1 MPLPTYAEFF
11 AGGGMVRAGLGD
23 SWRCVLANDI
33 DPAKCE
39 AYRANWGSDHLIE
52 GDVAQL
58 DPRSLQRSI
67 DLYWASSPCQ
77 DFSLAGKGAG
87 LAGGRSGIFS
97 DWMKIFEVARVS
109 GFAPKL
115 VAFEN
120 VTGLVSRNKGRD
132 FSEVLCAFI
141 RQGYRIG
148 AVEINAEHFLPQS
161 RPRVFVIAAH
171 NDLTIADH
179 LIRPEPSLPFHSK
192 GIQTFLKS
200 AAPDIKQSWIW
211 WNLALPGKRTT
222 RLADLLDFSPQNDWM
237 TESQMARLLSL
248 MSEVNVRKLKL
259 VQSQRGTH
267 IGTVYKR
274 GRPDSNGIVRQR
286 AEVRFDGVAGCLRT
300 PAGGSSRQTLLIVG
314 DGQIKGRLLSARE
327 AVRLM
332 GLDDSYQLSNSY
344 NKSYKLA
351 GDGVAVPVV
360 RHLSRFLLQPL
371 IGGTLAAKVA

>member
-1 MPLPTYAEFF
+1 
-11 AGGGMVRAGLGD
+11 MVRAGLGD

-148 AVEINAEHFLPQS
+148 AVEINAD
-161 RPRVFVIAAH
+161 RCAPR
-171 NDLTIADH
+171 
-179 LIRPEPSLPFHSK
+179 
-192 GIQTFLKS
+192 
-200 AAPDIKQSWIW
+200 
-211 WNLALPGKRTT
+211 
-222 RLADLLDFSPQNDWM
+222 
-237 TESQMARLLSL
+237 
-248 MSEVNVRKLKL
+248 
-259 VQSQRGTH
+259 
-267 IGTVYKR
+267 
-274 GRPDSNGIVRQR
+274 
-286 AEVRFDGVAGCLRT
+286 
-300 PAGGSSRQTLLIVG
+300 
-314 DGQIKGRLLSARE
+314 
-327 AVRLM
+327 
-332 GLDDSYQLSNSY
+332 
-344 NKSYKLA
+344 
-351 GDGVAVPVV
+351 
-360 RHLSRFLLQPL
+360 
-371 IGGTLAAKVA
+371 